1 MKTLL
6 IFCALL
12 AFVKSDAVEIVRWFQ
27 SALNSISAE
36 DVDGYV
42 LSPTESIRSEELKCL
57 HTEFNKDAN
66 NERINEKIDNLV
78 CYLHRVLRAPDFNTE
93 DVDVKHFDFKSL
105 QKLCWAGKPVIKDL
119 VHEVKSLSST
129 CVKNSETFANFF
141 EHFVEKAFDF
151 ACNLEKENFAD
162 YGEDL
167 ELCFLS
173 SVRTLYENCIV
184 QHFADPIEILDSG
197 LCQ

>member
-12 AFVKSDAVEIVRWFQ
+12 VFVKSDAVESVRWFQ
-27 SALNSISAE
+27 GALNSISAE
-36 DVDGYV
+36 DVDAI
-42 LSPTESIRSEELKCL
+42 PRTELTRQEETKCL

-66 NERINEKIDNLV
+66 KERINEKIDKLV

-93 DVDVKHFDFKSL
+93 DVDVKNFNFKSL
-105 QKLCWAGKPVIKDL
+105 QKLCWAGKPIIKDL
-119 VHEVKSLSST
+119 VDEVKSLSST
-129 CVKNSETFANFF
+129 CVENSATFTAFF

-162 YGEDL
+162 FDNDKF
-167 ELCFLS
+167 CFMS
-173 SVRTLYENCIV
+173 TLQTVYQDCVV
-184 QHFADPIEILDSG
+184 QYFARPIQIFDNG